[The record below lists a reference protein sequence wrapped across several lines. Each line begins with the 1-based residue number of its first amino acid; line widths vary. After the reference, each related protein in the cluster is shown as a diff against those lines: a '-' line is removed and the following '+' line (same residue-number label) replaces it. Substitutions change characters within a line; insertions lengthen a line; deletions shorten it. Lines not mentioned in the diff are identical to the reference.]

1 MRIDN
6 DGIGLHVATDGPDD
20 GPPVLFLHGISGST
34 ATYDF
39 LVPELPGHRLLR
51 LDFRGHGQS
60 DRAPDSYLLEGFA
73 SDAEAVLD
81 QVVGGPA
88 VIVGHSLGGLTA
100 TYVAQRRP
108 DLVTALFLED
118 PPLFFDTATY
128 ESTAFANVFPLMQAA
143 IVRWQA
149 EGATAEQI
157 AAAMAAAPS
166 MSGQGT
172 MGDENMPDAMAV
184 DRVRPRPPRPDG
196 VRPGASPAGR
206 SARTTRACRSRAPG
220 VLLQPDRELGA
231 AFFGDHAARLAASAP
246 QIDVIEVHGV
256 GHLIHDSR
264 THRGEYLSELRT
276 FLDKWAPA

>member
-6 DGIGLHVATDGPDD
+6 DGIGLHVAADGPAD
-20 GPPVLFLHGISGST
+20 GPPVLLLHGISGST

-60 DRAPDSYLLEGFA
+60 DRAPDDYLLEGFA

-88 VIVGHSLGGLTA
+88 VMVGHSLGGLTA

-118 PPLFFDTATY
+118 PPLFFDKATY
-128 ESTAFANVFPLMQAA
+128 ESTAFASVFPLMQAA
-143 IVRWQA
+143 IVGWQQ
-149 EGATAEQI
+149 EGATPDQI
-157 AAAMAAAPS
+157 GAAMAAVPS
-166 MSGQGT
+166 MSGQGS
-172 MGDENMPDAMAV
+172 MGDENMPDAMASTGYALHLLDPTV
-184 DRVRPRPPRPDG
+184 FDPVIAGMSIGSFD
-196 VRPGASPAGR
+196 PAVPVG
-206 SARTTRACRSRAPG
+206 APG
-220 VLLQPDRELGA
+220 VLLQPDRDLGA
-231 AFFGDHAARLAASAP
+231 AFFGDHASRLTAAAP
-246 QIDVIEVHGV
+246 KIDVVEVHDV

-264 THRGEYLSELRT
+264 THRGEYLDQLRR
-276 FLDKWAPA
+276 FLDAWAPA

>member
-6 DGIGLHVATDGPDD
+6 DGIGLHVAADGPED
-20 GPPVLFLHGISGST
+20 GPAVLLLHGISGST

-39 LVPELPGHRLLR
+39 LVPELPRHRLLR

-60 DRAPDSYLLEGFA
+60 DRAPGRYVLEGFA

-81 QVVGGPA
+81 QVVGAPA

-100 TYVAQRRP
+100 TSVAQRRP

-118 PPLFFDTATY
+118 PPLFFDRATY
-128 ESTAFANVFPLMQAA
+128 ESTAFATVFPLMQAA

-149 EGATAEQI
+149 EGATAEEI
-157 AAAMAAAPS
+157 GAAMAAAPS
-166 MSGQGT
+166 MSGVGT
-172 MGDENMPDAMAV
+172 MGDENMPDAMTSTGSALHALDPSV
-184 DRVRPRPPRPDG
+184 FDPVIAGTSVGSFD
-196 VRPGASPAGR
+196 ASVPLDV
-206 SARTTRACRSRAPG
+206 PG

-231 AFFGDHAARLAASAP
+231 AFFGDHAARLTAAAP
-246 QIDVIEVHGV
+246 KIDVIEVHGV

-264 THRGEYLSELRT
+264 THRAEYLDQLRR
-276 FLDKWAPA
+276 FLDTWAPA

>member
-1 MRIDN
+1 
-6 DGIGLHVATDGPDD
+6 L
-20 GPPVLFLHGISGST
+20 LHGISGST

-39 LVPELPGHRLLR
+39 LVPELPRHRLVR
-51 LDFRGHGQS
+51 LDFRGHGHS
-60 DRAPDSYLLEGFA
+60 DRSPGAYLLEGFA

-81 QVVGGPA
+81 EVIGGPA

-118 PPLFFDTATY
+118 PPLYFDQATY

-149 EGATAEQI
+149 AGASAEEI
-157 AAAMAAAPS
+157 AAAMGAAPS

-172 MGDENMPDAMAV
+172 MADENMPDAMVSTGTALHLLDPSV
-184 DRVRPRPPRPDG
+184 FDPVI
-196 VRPGASPAGR
+196 AGT
-206 SARTTRACRSRAPG
+206 SVGSFDANVPIDAPG
-220 VLLQPDRELGA
+220 VLLQPERELGA
-231 AFFGDHAARLAASAP
+231 AFFGDHAARFAVAAP
-246 QIDVIEVHGV
+246 KVEVVEMPGV

-264 THRGEYLSELRT
+264 THRAEYLRELRR
-276 FLDKWAPA
+276 FLDTWAPA

>member
-6 DGIGLHVATDGPDD
+6 DGIGLHVAADGPAD
-20 GPPVLFLHGISGST
+20 GPPVLLLHGISGST

-60 DRAPDSYLLEGFA
+60 DRAPDDYLLEGFA

-118 PPLFFDTATY
+118 PPLFFDKATY
-128 ESTAFANVFPLMQAA
+128 ESTAFASVFPLMQAA
-143 IVRWQA
+143 IVGWQQ
-149 EGATAEQI
+149 EGATPDQI
-157 AAAMAAAPS
+157 GAAMAAVPS
-166 MSGQGT
+166 MSGQGS
-172 MGDENMPDAMAV
+172 MGDENMPDAMASTGYALHLLDPTV
-184 DRVRPRPPRPDG
+184 FDPVIAGMSIGSFD
-196 VRPGASPAGR
+196 PAVAVG
-206 SARTTRACRSRAPG
+206 APG

-246 QIDVIEVHGV
+246 QIDVVEVHGV

-264 THRGEYLSELRT
+264 THRAEYLEQLNT
-276 FLDKWAPA
+276 FLDRWAPA